1 MQRVKYLFM
10 IRKRIDNTVA
20 YCRTAAKFFT
30 DYTVTVPVQIPA
42 KLHPTRGLFSLNKI
56 ISTLIYCIKHVRKIV
71 MSLNSS
77 DLNQP
82 LT

>member
-1 MQRVKYLFM
+1 MFM

-20 YCRTAAKFFT
+20 YCRTATKFFT

-56 ISTLIYCIKHVRKIV
+56 ISTLIYCRSIKHV
-71 MSLNSS
+71 L
-77 DLNQP
+77 
-82 LT
+82 